1 VTEKTPSR
9 AMTQEETASWK
20 RRLVLVSTAPTRFV
34 GLVSEED
41 LERGVEKTFYLHHA
55 LMFMSMIGQKPQGNG
70 VTLIPTIRG
79 LVPFELMEAVSVEI
93 VSPTYVLWPYY
104 QAEKL
109 RDWFYDEYLSFF
121 DPPMVVQPP
130 GSGLKV

>member
-1 VTEKTPSR
+1 MTEKTPNR
-9 AMTQEETASWK
+9 AMTQEETTSWK

-34 GLVSEED
+34 GLIAEED
-41 LERGVEKTFYLHHA
+41 LERGLGKTFTLHHA

-93 VSPTYVLWPYY
+93 VSPTYVLWPYD
-104 QAEKL
+104 QTEKL